1 MRIFFARHGQTDW
14 NVQAKVQGSTDIP
27 LNDTGIMQARQLCD
41 NLKKENVNPYKVYTS
56 YQKRAVKTAEIVGE
70 EFKVPVEV
78 LDGLEEMSL
87 GLFEGHTWDEI
98 YKLYPKEL
106 EEWNSYKRYNKSPEG
121 ESYQMVMERL
131 FRALDKIIE
140 RGEADKADD
149 KEVLIVTH
157 GAVVMTLIA
166 MQNNIPFEQSH
177 TIFVK
182 NATPVEF
189 TMSEL
194 EEIRKRV

>member
-14 NVQAKVQGSTDIP
+14 NVLAKVQGSTDIP
-27 LNDTGIMQARQLCD
+27 LNDTGIVQARQLCE

-78 LDGLEEMSL
+78 VDGLEEMDL
-87 GLFEGHTWDEI
+87 GIFEGHTWDEI

-106 EEWNSYKRYNKSPEG
+106 EEWNSYKRYNISPGG

-131 FRALDKIIE
+131 FRAMDVIVEQVESDNAKE
-140 RGEADKADD
+140 RD
-149 KEVLIVTH
+149 VLIVTH

-189 TMSEL
+189 TVAEL
-194 EEIRKRV
+194 DEIRKKL